1 MPTAF
6 EPTRVNRASGGC
18 VEPVMGSRGDGD
30 DGFEEAFDALF
41 ASARAVA
48 RRLVG
53 PGAAADDVAAEALAR
68 AYARWPKVR
77 DLHYRDAWVM
87 RVTANVALD
96 TLRRARRP
104 IPVAERRDT
113 DTADDAVTRLA
124 LAEALRRLP
133 RRQRD
138 VVVLRYLAD
147 LSEADVAES
156 LGVSAGTVK
165 QHAHRALDALR
176 RALGP
181 GFLTGQ
187 EPT

>member
-1 MPTAF
+1 MGTLGVDGTA
-6 EPTRVNRASGGC
+6 
-18 VEPVMGSRGDGD
+18 DD
-30 DGFEEAFDALF
+30 DGFEAAFDALF
-41 ASARAVA
+41 AAARRIAM
-48 RRLVG
+48 RLVG
-53 PGAAADDVAAEALAR
+53 NGAEADDVAAEALAR

-77 DLHYRDAWVM
+77 DLDYRDAWVM

-96 TLRRARRP
+96 VLRRARRP
-104 IPVAERRDT
+104 LPVPAVSDL
-113 DTADDAVTRLA
+113 DPADAAITRIA
-124 LAEALRRLP
+124 LAQALRRLP

-165 QHAHRALDALR
+165 QHAHRAVDALR

-187 EPT
+187 ESS

>member
-1 MPTAF
+1 
-6 EPTRVNRASGGC
+6 
-18 VEPVMGSRGDGD
+18 MGSTVGPEANSAD
-30 DGFEEAFDALF
+30 DGFEAAFDALF
-41 ASARAVA
+41 ASARQIA

-53 PGAAADDVAAEALAR
+53 DGPAADDVAAEALAR
-68 AYARWPKVR
+68 ACARWPKVR
-77 DLHYRDAWVM
+77 DLEYRDAWVM
-87 RVTANVALD
+87 RVAANVALD
-96 TLRRARRP
+96 SLRRSRQP
-104 IPVAERRDT
+104 LPPPVADP
-113 DTADDAVTRLA
+113 ADPADAAVTRIA
-124 LAEALRRLP
+124 LAQALRHLP

-156 LGVSAGTVK
+156 LGVSAGSVK
-165 QHAHRALDALR
+165 QHAHRAVDALR

>member
-1 MPTAF
+1 
-6 EPTRVNRASGGC
+6 
-18 VEPVMGSRGDGD
+18 
-30 DGFEEAFDALF
+30 
-41 ASARAVA
+41 
-48 RRLVG
+48 
-53 PGAAADDVAAEALAR
+53 
-68 AYARWPKVR
+68 
-77 DLHYRDAWVM
+77 
-87 RVTANVALD
+87 VTANVALD
-96 TLRRARRP
+96 TLRRARRAPVP
-104 IPVAERRDT
+104 ISNSTRDAAEDS
-113 DTADDAVTRLA
+113 ATRVA

>member
-1 MPTAF
+1 
-6 EPTRVNRASGGC
+6 
-18 VEPVMGSRGDGD
+18 MGTLGADGRSHD

-41 ASARAVA
+41 AAARRIAM
-48 RRLVG
+48 RLVG
-53 PGAAADDVAAEALAR
+53 DGAEADDVAAEALAR

-77 DLHYRDAWVM
+77 DLDYRDAWVM

-96 TLRRARRP
+96 VLRRARRP
-104 IPVAERRDT
+104 LPLPAVSDF
-113 DTADDAVTRLA
+113 DPADAAVTRIA
-124 LAEALRRLP
+124 LAQALRRLP

-165 QHAHRALDALR
+165 QHAHRAVDALR

-187 EPT
+187 ESS

>member
-1 MPTAF
+1 MAP
-6 EPTRVNRASGGC
+6 
-18 VEPVMGSRGDGD
+18 RGAQD
-30 DGFEEAFDALF
+30 DGFDEAFDGLF

-53 PGAAADDVAAEALAR
+53 DGGEADDVAAEALAR
-68 AYARWPKVR
+68 AFARWPKVR
-77 DLHYRDAWVM
+77 DLDYRDAWVM
-87 RVTANVALD
+87 RVAANVALD
-96 TLRRARRP
+96 TLRRARR
-104 IPVAERRDT
+104 
-113 DTADDAVTRLA
+113 TAPADARHESDPQDDAVTRLA

-147 LSEADVAES
+147 LSEAEVAES

>member
-1 MPTAF
+1 MRT
-6 EPTRVNRASGGC
+6 
-18 VEPVMGSRGDGD
+18 PVSAGNAD
-30 DGFEEAFDALF
+30 DGFEAAFDELF
-41 ASARAVA
+41 AAARRIAL
-48 RRLVG
+48 RLVG
-53 PGAAADDVAAEALAR
+53 DSAAADDVAAEALAR

-77 DLHYRDAWVM
+77 ELDYRDAWVM
-87 RVTANVALD
+87 RVSANVALD
-96 TLRRARRP
+96 ELRRSKR
-104 IPVAERRDT
+104 IPPAPV
-113 DTADDAVTRLA
+113 TADVDATDAAVTRIA
-124 LAEALRRLP
+124 LAQALQRLP

-156 LGVSAGTVK
+156 LGVSAGSVK
-165 QHAHRALDALR
+165 QHAHRAIDALR

>member
-1 MPTAF
+1 MG
-6 EPTRVNRASGGC
+6 RD
-18 VEPVMGSRGDGD
+18 VEQ
-30 DGFEEAFDALF
+30 DGFEEAFDDLF
-41 ASARAVA
+41 AAARRIAV
-48 RRLVG
+48 RLVG
-53 PGAAADDVAAEALAR
+53 GGAEADDVAAEALAR

-77 DLHYRDAWVM
+77 DLDYRDAWVM

-96 TLRRARRP
+96 VLRRAKRP
-104 IPVAERRDT
+104 LPTPVAAEVDP
-113 DTADDAVTRLA
+113 AEAAVTRIA
-124 LAEALRRLP
+124 LARALRHLS

-147 LSEADVAES
+147 LSEADVAAS
-156 LGVSAGTVK
+156 LGVSAGSVK
-165 QHAHRALDALR
+165 QHAHRAVDALR

>member
-1 MPTAF
+1 MGT
-6 EPTRVNRASGGC
+6 TVGTGGAS
-18 VEPVMGSRGDGD
+18 DG

-41 ASARAVA
+41 AASRRIAT
-48 RRLVG
+48 RLVG
-53 PGAAADDVAAEALAR
+53 DGGEADDVAAEALAR

-77 DLHYRDAWVM
+77 ELDYRDAWVM

-96 TLRRARRP
+96 VLRKAKRP
-104 IPVAERRDT
+104 VPLLAESAVDP
-113 DTADDAVTRLA
+113 AEAAVTRLA
-124 LAEALRRLP
+124 LAQALRRLP

-187 EPT
+187 ELS

>member
-1 MPTAF
+1 
-6 EPTRVNRASGGC
+6 
-18 VEPVMGSRGDGD
+18 MGARREAD
-30 DGFEEAFDALF
+30 DGFEEAFDGLL

-53 PGAAADDVAAEALAR
+53 GGAAADDVAAEALAR

-77 DLHYRDAWVM
+77 DLDYRDAWVM

-96 TLRRARRP
+96 TLRRARRMA
-104 IPVAERRDT
+104 PVDARHVT
-113 DTADDAVTRLA
+113 DPQADAVTRLA

-165 QHAHRALDALR
+165 QHAHRALGALR

-187 EPT
+187 EST

>member
-1 MPTAF
+1 
-6 EPTRVNRASGGC
+6 
-18 VEPVMGSRGDGD
+18 MGTFVGAEGTSDD

-41 ASARAVA
+41 AAARRIAM
-48 RRLVG
+48 RLVG
-53 PGAAADDVAAEALAR
+53 NGAEADDVAAEALAR

-77 DLHYRDAWVM
+77 DLDYRDAWVM

-96 TLRRARRP
+96 VLRRARRP
-104 IPVAERRDT
+104 LPLPTVSDF
-113 DTADDAVTRLA
+113 DPADAAITRIA
-124 LAEALRRLP
+124 LAQALRRLP

-165 QHAHRALDALR
+165 QHAHRAVDALR

-187 EPT
+187 ESS

>member
-1 MPTAF
+1 MGPSVG
-6 EPTRVNRASGGC
+6 PDDTRR
-18 VEPVMGSRGDGD
+18 D
-30 DGFEEAFDALF
+30 DGFDEAFDNLF
-41 ASARAVA
+41 AGAQRVA

-53 PGAAADDVAAEALAR
+53 DGAPAEDVAAETLAR

-77 DLHYRDAWVM
+77 DLDYRDAWVM
-87 RVTANVALD
+87 RVAANVALD
-96 TLRRARRP
+96 FLRRSRRS
-104 IPVAERRDT
+104 IPAPT
-113 DTADDAVTRLA
+113 STTADPSDDAVTRLA

-147 LSEADVAES
+147 ISEADVAES